1 MLDVM
6 KINLTKGL
14 DKAYLGALIFQN
26 IQNLKNIFGKA
37 KDLIIKLVF
46 RISFLYLKIRMIT

>member
-1 MLDVM
+1 M

-14 DKAYLGALIFQN
+14 GKAYLGALIFQN

-46 RISFLYLKIRMIT
+46 GISFLYLKIRMIT